1 MTIASLSRRHL
12 LSLVPAAGLA
22 GWALLSGCT
31 PDASDAP
38 AKEPQ
43 ESDPIAGHLAGLE
56 RQSGGRLGV
65 AFLDSA
71 SGRTTGH
78 RTDERF
84 ALCST
89 FKWPLS
95 AVVLKAIDDG
105 KLTLDRRIPYGKA
118 DLLPNSSVTES
129 HVGKGGMTVGDL
141 MEATITT
148 SDNAAANLLLPL
160 VGGPDAVTR
169 QFRAWGDPVTRLDR
183 LEPHLNRVG
192 PDEVRDTTTPAAM
205 AALLR
210 TILLGDALSPASR
223 TRLVDWGLATTT
235 GTKRLRAGLPAGWRI
250 GHKTGTAAAP
260 GMMNKYNDIAVAF
273 PPQGAPLLIAAYYEG
288 PVATD
293 TMRDED
299 EAVLA
304 AVARLA
310 AEWAEGRSS

>member
-1 MTIASLSRRHL
+1 MTIALLSRRRL
-12 LSLVPAAGLA
+12 LSLASAAGFA
-22 GWALLSGCT
+22 GWTLLSGCT

-43 ESDPIAGHLAGLE
+43 EPDPIAGRLAALE
-56 RQSGGRLGV
+56 RQAGGRLGV

-78 RTDERF
+78 RADERF

-95 AVVLKAIDDG
+95 AVVLKAVDDG

-118 DLLPNSSVTES
+118 DLLPNSPVTER
-129 HVGKGGMTVGDL
+129 HVGEGGMTVGDL
-141 MEATITT
+141 MEATITA

-160 VGGPDAVTR
+160 VGGPEAATR

-183 LEPHLNRVG
+183 PEPHLNLVG
-192 PDEVRDTTTPAAM
+192 PDEVRDTTAPAAM

-210 TILLGDALSPASR
+210 TIFLGDVLSPASR

-235 GTKRLRAGLPAGWRI
+235 GTRRLRAGLPAGWRI

-260 GMMNKYNDIAVAF
+260 GMTNKYNDIAIAF

-310 AEWAEGRSS
+310 AEWAGGA